1 MYDSE
6 YLQPKYIEQS
16 LSETVQSKLF
26 YLGGASNSIKEYN
39 PAPSILGEMILRL
52 NYISELKDGWDGEEA
67 TKIAPEV
74 IEKAGA
80 ILGLSRYPLYIAPT
94 ARGSVQIEYT
104 SKSRYAEM
112 EIFSDNVEVL
122 AVKEN
127 KQYRAEG
134 KESNRIEYFFN
145 FINNE

>member
-1 MYDSE
+1 MDYSN
-6 YLQPKYIEQS
+6 YLQQKCIEQS
-16 LSETVQSKLF
+16 LSETVQSNLYYF
-26 YLGGASNSIKEYN
+26 GGASNSTKQYS
-39 PAPSILGEMILRL
+39 PVPSILGEMLLRL
-52 NYISELKDGWDGEEA
+52 KYISELTDGWDGEGA
-67 TKIAPEV
+67 TRITPEV
-74 IEKAGA
+74 IGKAGT

-134 KESNRIEYFFN
+134 KENNRIEYFFN